1 MKALFS
7 MRIVFLLASLLLSA
21 AAGAAQKDTPKTI
34 LVWGD
39 SISAG
44 YGLDADTGWVHLLER
59 RLQSQGTAY
68 NVINASVSGETTAG
82 GLSRLPAALD
92 KFKPDIV
99 LLELG
104 GNDGLRALPL
114 DAMRTNLDKMVE
126 LSRAARA
133 RPVLFEMYIP
143 RNYGPVYT
151 ERFTRVFDQLAQA
164 RQVPIVPFFLA
175 SLVTQRDKWF
185 QDDELHPN
193 AQAQPLLLNA
203 VWPTLQPLLGHPNSG
218 AHP

>member
-1 MKALFS
+1 MKTLLS
-7 MRIVFLLASLLLSA
+7 LRIVALVGGLLLSA
-21 AAGAAQKDTPKTI
+21 GAGAADKTI

-59 RLQSQGTAY
+59 RLQSQGKGYT
-68 NVINASVSGETTAG
+68 VVNASVSGETTAG

-92 KFKPDIV
+92 RFKPDLV

-114 DAMRTNLDKMVE
+114 DAMRANLDKMVE
-126 LSRAARA
+126 LSRAAKA

-151 ERFTRVFDQLAQA
+151 ERFTKVFDQLAQE
-164 RQVPIVPFFLA
+164 RKVPIVPFFLA
-175 SLVTQRDKWF
+175 PLVSAPDQWF
-185 QDDELHPN
+185 QDDALHPN
-193 AQAQPLLLNA
+193 ARAQPLLLDA
-203 VWPTLQPLLGHPNSG
+203 AWPTLEPLLKPATHP
-218 AHP
+218 